1 MPEPKARFRLQGPN
15 IPQDEILV
23 GSEGMRVGRSAQN
36 DLSLDHSEISRHH
49 MQISRLMGSYWA
61 EDLKSSNGVWVND
74 LRLKPGEP
82 YELKIGDSVRCGPFV
97 LTFEELVLPPVLEA
111 TPEAVPEAAVEPPP
125 PPAPEPTAPESEEV
139 PDSTPGNGGGKS
151 LGQDGH
157 TRPMRIPYGPKAPVP
172 AEPPPTPVPVS
183 VNGGYP
189 VGIPT
194 DRSNWLQYLPAIYS
208 DDDFLGR
215 YLLIFESILNPII
228 WTVDNF
234 DFFLSPEL
242 APSEWLRWMA
252 AWFDLIIVPELPI
265 DRQRAIMQQI
275 GWLFLRRSTR
285 VGLERLLEL
294 YFGVQAEII
303 ESDKDPCHFTVRLPL
318 SRASTRLGRD
328 VADRLITSQKPA
340 FSSYTLEIT

>member
-1 MPEPKARFRLQGPN
+1 MMMPEPKARFSLQGPN

-23 GSEGMRVGRSAQN
+23 GSEGMRLGRSGQN
-36 DLSLDHSEISRHH
+36 DLTLDHSEISRHH
-49 MQISRLMGSYWA
+49 MQISRVMGSYWA

-82 YELKIGDSVRCGPFV
+82 HELKIGDVVRCGPFV
-97 LTFEELVLPPVLEA
+97 LRFEELVMPPVPEVSSEA
-111 TPEAVPEAAVEPPP
+111 SVEPPPP
-125 PPAPEPTAPESEEV
+125 PPAPESPDV
-139 PDSTPGNGGGKS
+139 PASVPGNGSTGLGG
-151 LGQDGH
+151 L

-172 AEPPPTPVPVS
+172 AEPPPTPVSLS

-189 VGIPT
+189 IGIPT

-208 DDDFLGR
+208 EDDFLGR
-215 YLLIFESILNPII
+215 YLLIFESVLNPII
-228 WTVDNF
+228 WMIDNF
-234 DFFLSPEL
+234 DFYLSPEL
-242 APSEWLRWMA
+242 APPEWLRWLA
-252 AWFDLIIVPELPI
+252 SWFDLVLVPELPV
-265 DRQRAIMQQI
+265 DRQRAIMKQI
-275 GWLFLRRSTR
+275 GWLFVRRSTR

-294 YFGVQAEII
+294 YFGVPPEII

-340 FSSYTLEIT
+340 FASYTLEIT